1 MIRKKLLF
9 IPVIVLSTGI
19 FLSCG
24 GNNASGNETGSGS
37 KDAKAKLFAENL
49 CKFAKEIGLDENLK
63 LNEEFLSKNADKIEG
78 KFYDNSDKLI
88 SVMKEI
94 DTHLKTLNQAQ
105 SQVFT
110 KELLKAIIDTD
121 CSNIFFKE
129 IPYSQLGDVIK
140 EIEKEVT
147 RAKYRKDNPESEY
160 DYGMGTENAYT
171 EEAIPY

>member
-1 MIRKKLLF
+1 
-9 IPVIVLSTGI
+9 
-19 FLSCG
+19 
-24 GNNASGNETGSGS
+24 
-37 KDAKAKLFAENL
+37 
-49 CKFAKEIGLDENLK
+49 

-105 SQVFT
+105 AQVFT

-140 EIEKEVT
+140 ELEKEVT

-160 DYGMGTENAYT
+160 DYGMGSENAYS
-171 EEAIPY
+171 EEAMPY